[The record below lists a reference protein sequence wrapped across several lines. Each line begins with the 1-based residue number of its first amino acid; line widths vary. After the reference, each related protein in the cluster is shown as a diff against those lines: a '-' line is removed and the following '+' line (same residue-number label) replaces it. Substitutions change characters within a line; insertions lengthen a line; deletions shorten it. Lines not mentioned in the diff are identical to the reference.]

1 MSLGVILFAS
11 THFAIRAEK
20 LAKEKGFAVKLIPVP
35 RHLSS
40 DCGVCLRFSWDQKS
54 RDRRNPQSRRGSNGR
69 NSLPGLAGQRSTVAP
84 PEIKR
89 FAMNAR

>member
-1 MSLGVILFAS
+1 VSLGVILFAS

-40 DCGVCLRFSWDQKS
+40 DCGVCLRFSWEQK
-54 RDRRNPQSRRGSNGR
+54 R
-69 NSLPGLAGQRSTVAP
+69 
-84 PEIKR
+84 EIE
-89 FAMNAR
+89 NTLNQARVQMEGIYCLD